1 MKKLTV
7 ILAVVLVVVFTLA
20 ACQSTEPAAEEAAAP
35 AAETEEAAPA
45 EEAAA
50 PAEEEAAPAEETA
63 EEPAAAGGDLV
74 IGLNAGTETN
84 QFHSDVNNSIKN
96 VAAEKGIEVLYAV
109 SEFDPAQIIPKVE
122 TLLMQGANVIVD
134 FNVNGEIGGN
144 IVDVVKEKGGY
155 GVIGIDVEYVS
166 ASGDKAWF
174 VGANNQVA
182 GELCGQAIADY
193 VKEKKDGKLDYLVLF
208 FNSENGDEVKKR
220 MGGSIDG
227 LASKGI
233 DVADDQVE
241 WIDLGGGGSDTTIQ
255 GKDKFTAW
263 LTAHPDAHS
272 IGVVCV
278 NDETS
283 QGCLAAAET
292 LGRETDCVFASH
304 NVSQVFTDAV
314 RNGTLYE
321 GYTGSVAYYPE
332 RYGEYIVPLA
342 QDIASGKNT
351 DPDTKITMDHVFITQ
366 DMVEDYMKGVEEY
379 KAAWTIK

>member
-20 ACQSTEPAAEEAAAP
+20 ACQSAEPAAPAAEEA
-35 AAETEEAAPA
+35 A

-50 PAEEEAAPAEETA
+50 PAEEAA
-63 EEPAAAGGDLV
+63 EEPAAEEPAADDAAEEAAPAGGDLV

-96 VAAEKGIEVLYAV
+96 VAADKGIKVLYAV

-155 GVIGIDVEYVS
+155 GVIGIDVEYIS

-182 GELCGQAIADY
+182 GELCGKAIGDY
-193 VKEKKDGKLDYLVLF
+193 VNEKKDGKLEYLVLF

-220 MGGSIDG
+220 MGGAIDG
-227 LASKGI
+227 LKEKGI
-233 DVADDQVE
+233 ELADDQVE

-272 IGVVCV
+272 VGVVCV

-292 LGRETDCVFASH
+292 LGRETDCIFASH

-314 RNGTLYE
+314 QNGTLYE

-332 RYGEYIVPLA
+332 RYGEYVVPLA

-366 DMVEDYMKGVEEY
+366 DMVADYMKGVEEY
-379 KAAWTIK
+379 KAAWKIK